1 MLEQRF
7 KKPINNSNTT
17 NGNQASIKSAEAL
30 SAKLPLLPQVKSS
43 TSLWGRLIQPWNNLN
58 FQTKLALLLIIS
70 TAMPVIAVTQ
80 GLTSINQKRE
90 FGQLKESLQKDGRT
104 FAGEYVLWTQVESQS
119 QAQNLAN
126 LIQATKIDLSNP
138 QQVLANQKLL
148 KDSLLFENGEDPESN
163 KSFQIF
169 TDAQGRTVAQDIK
182 VIEDTS
188 NNTPLLVKTGV
199 LTPQKYRSVSLPT
212 GINLANIPIVK
223 NALQTG
229 RPLDGIELIKKEP
242 LQLLGLDKQANI
254 GLRSQT
260 SANLPIAKQPSPQG
274 TYDIDGGNTG
284 LVSMAVYPVRINNK
298 LVGTVIVGSMLNRN
312 YGLVDK
318 FSQNYN
324 VPTAT
329 VFAQDW
335 RVTSNVPYSDGKTRA
350 IGTRVSREVAD
361 KVLNQGQ
368 DFSGQANI
376 IGENYLTFY
385 TPIYD
390 HQKELNSSTAK
401 PVGIVYIGNSLAEVE
416 ALARNQQLTAYSIG
430 AGLLLLISLISIP
443 VAGSFSRSLKRLAG
457 FAQKVGDGEQGLRL
471 ETTERSDEIGVL
483 TQELNQMAA
492 SIDTNLDNRRL
503 EAERARFF
511 TEIATARNAD
521 EKAIFNQALTGAREI
536 LQVDRVVIYRFNPDW
551 SGYILSESVLPG
563 FPRAL
568 NNKIEDACIS
578 QELIEAY
585 KQGRVV
591 PTSNVYEAGFHPDHL
606 QLMDKLQIK
615 ANLVTPIV
623 QGEELF
629 GLLIAHHCQT
639 THQWQPTEID
649 FLTQMSAQ
657 LGLILDR
664 INSLKQTQAAADR
677 AGLVRDIT
685 IKLSQATQAES
696 VFSTAVTEIRNA
708 IKSDRVVIY
717 SFNEK
722 WQGTVTA
729 ESVDASFPKA
739 MGAKIDDPCFADK
752 YVQRYKGGRV
762 QATNNIYKAGL
773 TECYLKQLSIFAV
786 QANLVAPILQNGQL
800 LGLLIAHQCSAPRD
814 WQQGD
819 IDLFSQLAT
828 QIGFALDRAN
838 LLEQQR
844 AGKEFL
850 QKRALELLIEVDPV
864 SRGDL
869 TIRANV
875 TEDEIGTVADSYN
888 STISSLR
895 KIVTQVQQAAI
906 QVAATTTNNQGSVQG
921 LSTEAVRQAEEIAGA
936 LEQIAKMSTSIRAVA
951 ANASQAEAAVQKA
964 TDTVQAGDLAMNRTV
979 EGISAIR
986 ETVAETS
993 KKVKRL
999 GESSQKISQVV
1010 NLIGRFAAQ
1019 TNLLALKDSIEAA
1032 RAGEEGRGFAVL
1044 ADEVRALAR
1053 QSADAT
1059 GDIEA
1064 LVKDIQTETIA
1075 VEAAMATGT
1084 EQVIAGTRLVD
1095 ETRQSLNKI
1104 TAVSS
1109 EISQLVAA
1117 IASAALLQSEASDSV
1132 THTMTD
1138 VAAIAD
1144 KTSIEVNSVSDSFN
1158 DLLIVAQEL
1167 SASVGQFK
1175 VS

>member
-1 MLEQRF
+1 
-7 KKPINNSNTT
+7 
-17 NGNQASIKSAEAL
+17 
-30 SAKLPLLPQVKSS
+30 
-43 TSLWGRLIQPWNNLN
+43 
-58 FQTKLALLLIIS
+58 
-70 TAMPVIAVTQ
+70 
-80 GLTSINQKRE
+80 
-90 FGQLKESLQKDGRT
+90 
-104 FAGEYVLWTQVESQS
+104 
-119 QAQNLAN
+119 
-126 LIQATKIDLSNP
+126 
-138 QQVLANQKLL
+138 
-148 KDSLLFENGEDPESN
+148 
-163 KSFQIF
+163 
-169 TDAQGRTVAQDIK
+169 
-182 VIEDTS
+182 
-188 NNTPLLVKTGV
+188 
-199 LTPQKYRSVSLPT
+199 
-212 GINLANIPIVK
+212 
-223 NALQTG
+223 
-229 RPLDGIELIKKEP
+229 
-242 LQLLGLDKQANI
+242 
-254 GLRSQT
+254 
-260 SANLPIAKQPSPQG
+260 
-274 TYDIDGGNTG
+274 
-284 LVSMAVYPVRINNK
+284 
-298 LVGTVIVGSMLNRN
+298 
-312 YGLVDK
+312 
-318 FSQNYN
+318 
-324 VPTAT
+324 
-329 VFAQDW
+329 
-335 RVTSNVPYSDGKTRA
+335 
-350 IGTRVSREVAD
+350 
-361 KVLNQGQ
+361 
-368 DFSGQANI
+368 
-376 IGENYLTFY
+376 
-385 TPIYD
+385 
-390 HQKELNSSTAK
+390 
-401 PVGIVYIGNSLAEVE
+401 
-416 ALARNQQLTAYSIG
+416 
-430 AGLLLLISLISIP
+430 
-443 VAGSFSRSLKRLAG
+443 
-457 FAQKVGDGEQGLRL
+457 
-471 ETTERSDEIGVL
+471 
-483 TQELNQMAA
+483 
-492 SIDTNLDNRRL
+492 
-503 EAERARFF
+503 
-511 TEIATARNAD
+511 
-521 EKAIFNQALTGAREI
+521 AIFNQALTGAREI
-536 LQVDRVVIYRFNPDW
+536 LNVDRVVIYRFNPDW

-563 FPRAL
+563 FPCAL
-568 NNKIEDACIS
+568 DNRIEDACIS

-585 KQGRVV
+585 KKGRVV
-591 PTSNVYEAGFHPDHL
+591 PTSNVYEAGFHPKHL

-623 QGEELF
+623 QGEQLF

-639 THQWQPTEID
+639 THQWQPIEID

-664 INSLKQTQAAADR
+664 FNSLEQTQAAALR
-677 AGLVRDIT
+677 AGLARDIT
-685 IKLSQATQAES
+685 VKIAQATQADNI
-696 VFSTAVTEIRNA
+696 FNTAVTGIRNA

-800 LGLLIAHQCSAPRD
+800 LGLLIAHQCSAPRN

-828 QIGFALDRAN
+828 QIGFTLDRAN
-838 LLEQQR
+838 LLQQQKSD
-844 AGKEFL
+844 KEYL

-864 SRGDL
+864 SKGDL

-906 QVAATTTNNQGSVQG
+906 QVAATTTNNQGSIQG

-1019 TNLLALKDSIEAA
+1019 TNLLALKASIEAA

-1084 EQVIAGTRLVD
+1084 EQVITGTRLVD

-1138 VAAIAD
+1138 VAAIAG

-1167 SASVGQFK
+1167 STSVGQFK